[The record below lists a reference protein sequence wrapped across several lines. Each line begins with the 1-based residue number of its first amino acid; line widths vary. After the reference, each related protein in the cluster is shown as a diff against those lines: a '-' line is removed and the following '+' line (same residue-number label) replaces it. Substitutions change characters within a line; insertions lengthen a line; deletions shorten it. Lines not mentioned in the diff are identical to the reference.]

1 MDSPSNLVGVGK
13 YRSLSLLSKFRR
25 WLLDTGELSRACDFK
40 LLRVGEL
47 ADFEL
52 ADLDWF
58 GERCGE
64 LKASLQSS
72 PTASNWR

>member
-1 MDSPSNLVGVGK
+1 MNLPSNVVGVGK

-40 LLRVGEL
+40 LLRLGEL
-47 ADFEL
+47 ADFKL

-58 GERCGE
+58 DERWGE
-64 LKASLQSS
+64 LKASLQLS
-72 PTASNWR
+72 PPASNWK

>member
-13 YRSLSLLSKFRR
+13 YRY
-25 WLLDTGELSRACDFK
+25 RACDFK

-47 ADFEL
+47 ADFKL

-58 GERCGE
+58 DERWGK
-64 LKASLQSS
+64 LKASHPLL
-72 PTASNWR
+72 PTENERL